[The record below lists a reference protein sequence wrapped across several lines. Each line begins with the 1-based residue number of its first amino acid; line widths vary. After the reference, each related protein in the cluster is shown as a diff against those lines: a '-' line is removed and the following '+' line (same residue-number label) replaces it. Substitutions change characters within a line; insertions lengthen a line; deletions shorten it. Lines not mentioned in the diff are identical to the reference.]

1 LEGGNPMAKSSKDF
15 DEYENIELYDYIACK
30 DNVDKIFSK
39 YREYNSKKEIIE
51 SRVKNSLNL
60 ESLGIFSSGVSD
72 PTYNKVEQLDKIN
85 NFLETVN
92 KVFETCNKELSS
104 DEEFIYKKYLEKR
117 YTDED
122 LATML
127 NLSVQSIFLRKRSL
141 YVRVARWYDV
151 EVKKVNK

>member
-92 KVFETCNKELSS
+92 KVFETCKKELSS

>member
-60 ESLGIFSSGVSD
+60 ECLGIFSSGVSD

-92 KVFETCNKELSS
+92 KVFETCKKELSS